1 MKAKSSQLTE
11 YEQLI
16 GADLFSLIR
25 QRNESQSI
33 ASNGY
38 TLKDNVLNSHKMLK
52 GKIIKNIFA
61 LTAQQCSSET
71 ANSAIYMLHKSPL
84 NQFKILFNIS
94 TEQ

>member
-1 MKAKSSQLTE
+1 VKAKSSQLTE

-61 LTAQQCSSET
+61 LTAQQCSSEA